1 MRETLA
7 DAVARVEHTPHE
19 SADDRCLRTMQHLCF
34 AFFMANLQE
43 RALAMCEHS
52 HVEVLTPFADERLL
66 QYVYNVP
73 WEMKFMGG
81 REKGLLREAVG
92 TLLPESLRYR
102 KKSHYPKTCD
112 PEYARIVCGMLQNLL
127 ADRKSPLL
135 HLADARA
142 LERLAASDLSPTQTP
157 WFGQL
162 MAGPQMLAYLWQV
175 NVWMRDR
182 HAEIAL

>member
-1 MRETLA
+1 
-7 DAVARVEHTPHE
+7 
-19 SADDRCLRTMQHLCF
+19 
-34 AFFMANLQE
+34 
-43 RALAMCEHS
+43 
-52 HVEVLTPFADERLL
+52 
-66 QYVYNVP
+66 
-73 WEMKFMGG
+73 
-81 REKGLLREAVG
+81 
-92 TLLPESLRYR
+92 
-102 KKSHYPKTCD
+102 
-112 PEYARIVCGMLQNLL
+112 MLQNLL